1 MNKRIKI
8 NFLLFTVI
16 LTLTACTTGNT
27 QGQQSQTQTK
37 KGQDK
42 VEQQNIDS
50 SDLPWIASK
59 NTTRINSSDPFQT
72 AVLVSRTVWMATND
86 MNRPGGVILADPE
99 DWQSALVSADLI
111 HHPNNGPVLFV
122 NQNNVPEVTKNE
134 LKRLNPVGSKLNNE
148 MQVVLVGNL
157 DPNVEQEIKGMG
169 YKTDWIKG
177 EGPAAIA
184 KAVDDYYAKIS
195 KDYPQSVIVGS
206 LDSQEYSLPAINWIA
221 HMPEPLLY
229 VTKDEIPKDTVE
241 ALNLRNGNANI
252 YLLGPKSIISENVEK
267 QLGQY
272 GKVVRISGNDP
283 YENAVAFAKYKDPE
297 TGFGWGITS
306 PGHNFSFVSLNK
318 ASLALA
324 AAPFSHLGKHAP
336 ILWTDKDKM
345 PDSVM
350 KYIMSVQPKYK
361 KTPTEGPYNHSWLV
375 GDVQL
380 LDRAAQGEI
389 DDMLE
394 IVSSTGEGHGQHQ
407 GDSQNGMS
415 EMPGMSH

>member
-1 MNKRIKI
+1 MNKRLKI
-8 NFLLFTVI
+8 NILFFAVI
-16 LTLTACTTGNT
+16 LTLTACTPGAT
-27 QGQQSQTQTK
+27 QGQQTQ
-37 KGQDK
+37 KGQVNVD
-42 VEQQNIDS
+42 QQKNKAS
-50 SDLPWIASK
+50 EPPWIASK
-59 NTTRINSSDPFQT
+59 NTTRINNSDPFQT
-72 AVLVSRTVWMATND
+72 AVLVSKTVWMATNEK
-86 MNRPGGVILADPE
+86 NQPGGVILANPE

-122 NQNNVPEVTKNE
+122 NKNNVPEITKNE
-134 LKRLNPVGSKLNNE
+134 LKRLNPVGSTLNNGT
-148 MQVVLVGNL
+148 QVILVGNL
-157 DPNVEQEIKGMG
+157 DQNVEQEIKGMG
-169 YKTDWIKG
+169 FKIDWIKG

-184 KAVDDYYAKIS
+184 KTVDDYYARIS
-195 KDYPQSVIVGS
+195 QGYPQSVIIGS

-229 VTKDEIPKDTVE
+229 VTKDEIPTDTIE
-241 ALNLRNGNANI
+241 AIKLRNGKASI

-306 PGHNFSFVSLNK
+306 PGHNFSFISLNT

-336 ILWTDKDKM
+336 ILWTDKEKM
-345 PDSVM
+345 PDTVM
-350 KYIMSVQPKYK
+350 DYMMTVQPKYK
-361 KTPTEGPYNHSWLV
+361 KSPTEGPYNHSWLV
-375 GDVQL
+375 GDEQSL
-380 LDRAAQGEI
+380 NRAAQGEI

-394 IVSSTGEGHGQHQ
+394 IISSTGEGHGQHE
-407 GDSQNGMS
+407 GNSKNGMS
-415 EMPGMSH
+415 EMPAMGH